1 MPDPPDARERAT
13 LLSMIHGY
21 RVSAVLQA
29 AATLHIAD
37 HLADGP
43 KTGAEL
49 ADVTGA
55 DAATLPRIL
64 RVLAVLRII
73 DETEPGCFALAALGE
88 LLRENAPGSLRRT
101 AMQVR
106 GDTMRVWGELLH
118 TVRTGETTF
127 DHVHGMSSFDY
138 FARDPAVS
146 KGFNEQMGAGTRAAL
161 PAILAAYDFSQF
173 RTIVDVGGGNGTLL
187 AAILNAHPRATGIV
201 CDSAAGLAEAPGVL
215 QATGV
220 SARCRAETIDFFE
233 SVPAGGDLYILKSV
247 IHDWDDARAV
257 TILKNCRGVMPGDGK
272 LVVMEA
278 VVPARAEASEPA
290 RGIAMAD
297 LNMLVNTGGR
307 ERTEAEFRE
316 LFASSG
322 FAVTRILP
330 TGSPWPLSIIEGA
343 PV

>member
-1 MPDPPDARERAT
+1 
-13 LLSMIHGY
+13 
-21 RVSAVLQA
+21 
-29 AATLHIAD
+29 
-37 HLADGP
+37 
-43 KTGAEL
+43 
-49 ADVTGA
+49 
-55 DAATLPRIL
+55 
-64 RVLAVLRII
+64 
-73 DETEPGCFALAALGE
+73 
-88 LLRENAPGSLRRT
+88 
-101 AMQVR
+101 
-106 GDTMRVWGELLH
+106 
-118 TVRTGETTF
+118 
-127 DHVHGMSSFDY
+127 
-138 FARDPAVS
+138 
-146 KGFNEQMGAGTRAAL
+146 
-161 PAILAAYDFSQF
+161 
-173 RTIVDVGGGNGTLL
+173 
-187 AAILNAHPRATGIV
+187 
-201 CDSAAGLAEAPGVL
+201 
-215 QATGV
+215 V
-220 SARCRAETIDFFE
+220 SARF
-233 SVPAGGDLYILKSV
+233 KSV